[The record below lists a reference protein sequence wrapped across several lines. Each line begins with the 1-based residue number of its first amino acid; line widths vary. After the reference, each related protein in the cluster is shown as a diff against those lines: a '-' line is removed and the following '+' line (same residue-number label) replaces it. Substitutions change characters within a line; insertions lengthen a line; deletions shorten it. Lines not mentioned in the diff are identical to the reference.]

1 MYIYIHTCECICL
14 LYSHLE
20 HKVLEMCTAGITKPL
35 GCFAARL
42 EHPDATD
49 SYGQSLSPQS
59 PAIAVRLN
67 TSRQLLLWV
76 QTPKAP
82 TQACRLLSPSD
93 SGHKCPKPRQAG
105 TKVETKGKA
114 STQLGAEVL
123 PGCEVRRRPMG
134 PGPLHRLGG
143 EGWAPGSPLARLQS
157 VG

>member
-1 MYIYIHTCECICL
+1 MRMYIYIHTCECICL

-82 TQACRLLSPSD
+82 TQACRLLSPSG

-114 STQLGAEVL
+114 STQLG
-123 PGCEVRRRPMG
+123 
-134 PGPLHRLGG
+134 
-143 EGWAPGSPLARLQS
+143 QS
-157 VG
+157 VGVRQRHSLLLLS